1 MKKIILKGILFFLS
15 FSAAAQSDVELK
27 LTMRDGNVMSGT
39 SKMASVSLVTDY
51 GKLEIPI
58 KNVTALDLGITT
70 DKVTTDKVIVLVKQ
84 LANSNE
90 EMRKNA
96 YNELVKMDIKAI
108 PAIND
113 FIYSSKFEASTFSDY
128 TADGALLELQSKY
141 NVTDGFSSKDVISID
156 YEYSM
161 GGKYEFAKID
171 LKTEYGTLSIPK
183 EKIKHIDVM
192 YHGDSENGELTFKLL
207 ATKHISSNT
216 NGGWF
221 KTGIMVKSGQKLI
234 ITASGEVTFAS
245 LSGSKYKPDGSIVG
259 SATTGTESYEGDYN
273 SGSTYP
279 SYGNVVYKIGDSS
292 TQTLKAG
299 AKFSGN
305 VQSSGMLYISI
316 YETVYNAA
324 NTGSYTVKISL
335 K

>member
-1 MKKIILKGILFFLS
+1 
-15 FSAAAQSDVELK
+15 
-27 LTMRDGNVMSGT
+27 
-39 SKMASVSLVTDY
+39 
-51 GKLEIPI
+51 
-58 KNVTALDLGITT
+58 
-70 DKVTTDKVIVLVKQ
+70 
-84 LANSNE
+84 
-90 EMRKNA
+90 
-96 YNELVKMDIKAI
+96 
-108 PAIND
+108 
-113 FIYSSKFEASTFSDY
+113 
-128 TADGALLELQSKY
+128 
-141 NVTDGFSSKDVISID
+141 
-156 YEYSM
+156 
-161 GGKYEFAKID
+161 
-171 LKTEYGTLSIPK
+171 
-183 EKIKHIDVM
+183 M
-192 YHGDSENGELTFKLL
+192 YQGDSENGELTFKLL

-279 SYGNVVYKIGDSS
+279 SYGNVVYKIGESS